1 MTATPA
7 LQGRVALVTGAAQGI
22 GRGVS
27 LALASAG
34 ARVAVVD
41 LDHRADVVAR
51 EVEAR
56 GAEALAISC
65 DVRSRAE
72 VRAAVD
78 AVSSRFGRLDIL
90 VNNAC
95 AAVTDVP
102 LVQVTDDDMA
112 LAWESGV
119 LGTLYCLQAGYE
131 RLRESQ
137 GAVVNFGSIAGP
149 TGMVGCAAYG
159 PAKEAIRSLTKVA
172 AREWGAAGIRVN
184 AVCPNADSPSRQRW
198 REEHPEV
205 ASGAEIEHLPLGRV
219 GDCEADIGAAV
230 VFLVGDGARYI
241 TGHTLMVDGGSCAW

>member
-1 MTATPA
+1 M
-7 LQGRVALVTGAAQGI
+7 LEGKVAVVTGAAQGI

-41 LDHRADVVAR
+41 LDDR
-51 EVEAR
+51 
-56 GAEALAISC
+56 AEATASEIHGRGSDAVSISC
-65 DVRSRAE
+65 DVRSRDA
-72 VRAAVD
+72 VQAAVEV
-78 AVSSRFGRLDIL
+78 VSSRYGRLDIL

-95 AAVTDVP
+95 AAITDVP
-102 LVQVTDDDMA
+102 LVQVTDADMA

-119 LGTLYCLQAGYE
+119 LGTLYFLQAGYE
-131 RLRESQ
+131 LLEASR

-149 TGMVGCAAYG
+149 TGMAGCAAYA

-198 REEHPEV
+198 RDEHPEV
-205 ASGAEIEHLPLGRV
+205 AAGAEIEHLPLGRI

-230 VFLVGDGARYI
+230 LFLVGDGARYI